1 MDGFGFDEGFVI
13 GTPET
18 VELFGSGKYFKINA
32 SDCLVSTGI
41 EVPHGTVLSV
51 RNAAF
56 IGVAFTRLG

>member
-1 MDGFGFDEGFVI
+1 MI

-18 VELFGSGKYFKINA
+18 VALFGSGKYFKINA